1 MNKIKTLFIL
11 FVLFSLNTSVFCQT
25 SQKYMEMADKA
36 FDTGEEDKAKELYLK
51 AAEMNNA
58 DAHFSI
64 AYKFVVS
71 KEERISHFS
80 AAAKMG
86 HAKALE
92 QVFDALFFRANSL
105 TAAKPELAIE
115 IYNLAKS
122 HNPSLTFFN
131 EEDKVSTIK
140 KCIEAG
146 NFDAKTFIEKYGI
159 EENELNEYDYRIWEL
174 AAEASRRGRFG
185 SPNPKVVL
193 QLVCRGGSVP
203 MELGHAVEAAYINWK
218 ENKVFEFNVCDYVG
232 SGSGLSYC
240 SEKAEQ
246 EANKEYLLRINE
258 LSSKLKNNAGKLL
271 MNSFSVVSRFIEE
284 KAWKEELHGGS
295 GYAAWTRDSIMQQKT
310 DYLDL
315 IEKINNDFRPDKLTQ
330 RNDSD
335 RILNKTYQAVI
346 NRLKKKPI
354 TTFNASIDEEGVRS
368 VQRLWIQYRDTTAK
382 LFAQIV
388 PSINENIWKNWLTEI
403 RTKELKQIL
412 NLDK

>member
-11 FVLFSLNTSVFCQT
+11 FVFFALNTSVFCQT
-25 SQKYMEMADKA
+25 SQEYMGMADKA

-51 AAEMNNA
+51 AAAMNNA
-58 DAHFSI
+58 DAHFAI

-71 KEERISHFS
+71 KEESIFHFS
-80 AAAKMG
+80 EAAKMG
-86 HAKALE
+86 HAKAVAE
-92 QVFDALFFRANSL
+92 VFDALFFRANSL
-105 TAAKPELAIE
+105 TYAKPELALE

-122 HNPSLTFFN
+122 RNPSLTFFN
-131 EEDKVSTIK
+131 GEDEVSTIK

-146 NFDAKTFIEKYGI
+146 AFDAKAFIKKYEI
-159 EENELNEYDYRIWEL
+159 NENELDDGYGIWEL
-174 AAEASRRGRFG
+174 AAEASRGGRFG
-185 SPNPKVVL
+185 SPNPKLVL

-203 MELGHAVEAAYINWK
+203 RELGYAVDTAYINWK
-218 ENKVFEFNVCDYVG
+218 ANKVFEFNVCDYVG

-240 SEKAEQ
+240 SAKAE
-246 EANKEYLLRINE
+246 EDANKKYLLRINE
-258 LSSKLKNNAGKLL
+258 LSSKLKNNAGVLL
-271 MNSFSVVSRFIEE
+271 MNSFSVAGRFIEE

-310 DYLDL
+310 EYLDL
-315 IEKINNDFRPDKLTQ
+315 IEKINNDIRPDKLKQ

-354 TTFNASIDEEGVRS
+354 STFNASIDEEGVRS

-382 LFAQIV
+382 LFAQIL
-388 PSINENIWKNWLTEI
+388 PSIDENTWKNWLTEI

-412 NLDK
+412 TLDE

>member
-36 FDTGEEDKAKELYLK
+36 FDTGEKDKAKELYLK

-122 HNPSLTFFN
+122 YNPSLTFFN

-159 EENELNEYDYRIWEL
+159 EENELNEYDYSIWEL
-174 AAEASRRGRFG
+174 AAEASRSGRFG

-315 IEKINNDFRPDKLTQ
+315 IETINNDFRPDKLTQ

-335 RILNKTYQAVI
+335 RILNKTYQTVI